1 MLSRL
6 PAGRRIAFSFAICAA
21 VALTITVFVQGGLS
35 QKGWLR
41 ALEVL
46 GIIVTAGGVAALVI
60 GLIVSRMANYQD
72 PEDEAEFERIVIRS
86 ERLARENL
94 AAEPDEGEF
103 MELDPFNPVDFD
115 TLVQEALDDLP
126 DLLIKALERVPV
138 VVSDK
143 GRKAR
148 AYGLYQGDTVARD
161 NYHDRII
168 IFRDTLLRDFGHD
181 PDLLRDQVTR
191 TVRHELAHHLG
202 ADELGVREMGL

>member
-1 MLSRL
+1 MLSGW
-6 PAGRRIAFSFAICAA
+6 PSGHRIIVTTVLCLA
-21 VALTITVFVQGGLS
+21 VALSVSALVQGLS
-35 QKGWLR
+35 HEGWLR
-41 ALEVL
+41 VL
-46 GIIVTAGGVAALVI
+46 QVI
-60 GLIVSRMANYQD
+60 GVVVTGGAIAAVIIGLVVSRLANYQD
-72 PEDEAEFERIVIRS
+72 PESEAEFERLVVRS

-103 MELDPFNPVDFD
+103 MEYDPYDPVDFEQ
-115 TLVQEALDDLP
+115 LVQEALDDLP
-126 DLLIKALERVPV
+126 DLLIKALRNVPV
-138 VVSDK
+138 VISDK

-181 PDLLRDQVTR
+181 PDLLREQVTR

-202 ADELGVREMGL
+202 ADELGVRELGL

>member
-1 MLSRL
+1 MLSRW
-6 PAGRRIAFSFAICAA
+6 PTWRRLAFTTILCLGI
-21 VALTITVFVQGGLS
+21 ALTITALVQGLAPS
-35 QKGWLR
+35 GWLR
-41 ALEVL
+41 VLEVL
-46 GIIVTAGGVAALVI
+46 GIVLTCAAVAGLTI
-60 GLIVSRMANYQD
+60 GLIVARLANYQD
-72 PEDEAEFERIVIRS
+72 PEDEAEFERLVIRT
-86 ERLARENL
+86 EELARENL

-103 MELDPFNPVDFD
+103 MELDPYDPVDFE
-115 TLVQEALDDLP
+115 TLVREALDDLP

-181 PDLLRDQVTR
+181 PDLLRAQVTR

-202 ADELGVREMGL
+202 ADELGVRELGL

>member
-1 MLSRL
+1 MLSRW
-6 PAGRRIAFSFAICAA
+6 PPWRRIAVTTVLCLA
-21 VALTITVFVQGGLS
+21 VALTVTALVQGLAPRGP
-35 QKGWLR
+35 LR
-41 ALEVL
+41 VLEILGVVL
-46 GIIVTAGGVAALVI
+46 TGAATAGIFI
-60 GLIVSRMANYQD
+60 GLIVARMANYQD
-72 PEDEAEFERIVIRS
+72 PESEAEFEKLVIRS

-103 MELDPFNPVDFD
+103 LELDPYDPHDFER
-115 TLVQEALDDLP
+115 LVEEALDDLP

-138 VVSDK
+138 VISDK

-181 PDLLRDQVTR
+181 PELLRDQVTR

-202 ADELGVREMGL
+202 ADELGVRELGL

>member
-1 MLSRL
+1 MLSRW
-6 PAGRRIAFSFAICAA
+6 PTWRRIALTTVLCLA
-21 VALTITVFVQGGLS
+21 VALTVTALVQGLAPRGP
-35 QKGWLR
+35 LR
-41 ALEVL
+41 VLEVL
-46 GIIVTAGGVAALVI
+46 GIVLTGAATAGIFI
-60 GLIVSRMANYQD
+60 GLIVARLANYQD
-72 PEDEAEFERIVIRS
+72 PESEAEFEKLVIRS

-94 AAEPDEGEF
+94 AAEPDEGDF
-103 MELDPFNPVDFD
+103 LELDPYNPVDFER
-115 TLVQEALDDLP
+115 LVEEALDDLP

-138 VVSDK
+138 VISDK

-181 PDLLRDQVTR
+181 PELLRAQVTR

-202 ADELGVREMGL
+202 ADELGVRELGL